1 MRNLKRLCLSSRCLL
16 QMASTIANQ
25 SLAINNQ
32 NIQLKRVLD
41 ILTLTGPN
49 ELSGSSNNQNRN
61 AQLKR
66 MVDTL
71 THSASELVEN
81 CRPQEQ
87 QQEVQARHVIQ
98 EQQLIDRQRNTF
110 LGQTEIHLT
119 CITPNESSDNHNNQ
133 LKRVTDKPT
142 FSSGQVLGE
151 NVPAKQL
158 GQKQREGKRGEQQN
172 NFVVGEQIHS
182 QQSFT
187 LNRFDQKAGDKKSK
201 VRDILHV
208 YQYDELYGDV
218 MLLYNACETE
228 HRFALKLLSVLFTPK
243 ELAETWHG
251 GSGKNQ
257 QHLDNFRINLIRELT
272 FCLYPCDDEVEL
284 KQWNNIRTKFYA
296 KCRIA
301 RKRKKDA
308 GW

>member
-1 MRNLKRLCLSSRCLL
+1 
-16 QMASTIANQ
+16 MASTIANQ

-41 ILTLTGPN
+41 ILTLTGST

-71 THSASELVEN
+71 THSASDVVEN

-87 QQEVQARHVIQ
+87 QQEVETRHVIQ
-98 EQQLIDRQRNTF
+98 EQQHIDRPRNTF

-119 CITPNESSDNHNNQ
+119 CITPNESSEHNQNDQ
-133 LKRVTDKPT
+133 LNRVIDRPT

-151 NVPAKQL
+151 NIHTKQL
-158 GQKQREGKRGEQQN
+158 GHKQREGKKGEEQN
-172 NFVVGEQIHS
+172 TFVVGEHIHS

-187 LNRFDQKAGDKKSK
+187 LNRFDRKAGGKKGK
-201 VRDILHV
+201 VRDILHD

-243 ELAETWHG
+243 ELADTWHG

-272 FCLYPCDDEVEL
+272 FCLFPCDDEVEL

>member
-1 MRNLKRLCLSSRCLL
+1 
-16 QMASTIANQ
+16 MASTIANQ

-49 ELSGSSNNQNRN
+49 ELSSSSSNQNRN

-71 THSASELVEN
+71 THSASEVLEN
-81 CRPQEQ
+81 CLPQEQ
-87 QQEVQARHVIQ
+87 QQEVQTRHVIQ
-98 EQQLIDRQRNTF
+98 EQQHIDRQRNTF

-119 CITPNESSDNHNNQ
+119 CIAPNESSDTAQNNQ
-133 LKRVTDKPT
+133 LKRVIDRPT

-151 NVPAKQL
+151 NISVKQP
-158 GQKQREGKRGEQQN
+158 GQKPREGQKGEQQN
-172 NFVVGEQIHS
+172 TFVAGEQIHS

-201 VRDILHV
+201 VRDILHD

-272 FCLYPCDDEVEL
+272 FCLFPCDDEVEL

>member
-1 MRNLKRLCLSSRCLL
+1 
-16 QMASTIANQ
+16 MASTIANQ

-49 ELSGSSNNQNRN
+49 ELSSSSSNQNRN

-71 THSASELVEN
+71 THSASEVLEN
-81 CRPQEQ
+81 CLPQEQ
-87 QQEVQARHVIQ
+87 QQEVQTRHVIQ
-98 EQQLIDRQRNTF
+98 EQQHIDRQRNTF

-119 CITPNESSDNHNNQ
+119 CIAPNESSDAAQNSQ
-133 LKRVTDKPT
+133 LKRVIDRPT

-151 NVPAKQL
+151 NISVKQL
-158 GQKQREGKRGEQQN
+158 GQKPREGQKGKQN
-172 NFVVGEQIHS
+172 TFVAGEQIHS

-187 LNRFDQKAGDKKSK
+187 LNRFDQKAGDKKTK
-201 VRDILHV
+201 VRDILHD

-272 FCLYPCDDEVEL
+272 FCLFPCDDEVEL

>member
-1 MRNLKRLCLSSRCLL
+1 
-16 QMASTIANQ
+16 MASTIANQ

-71 THSASELVEN
+71 THSASEVVEN

>member
-71 THSASELVEN
+71 THSASEVVEN